1 MTNAVRVAMV
11 LALAAA
17 VPARLWRAVPA
28 VAVALWSPPLG
39 VVAAGVAWGG
49 SRVRR
54 IASRRRSTAAVD
66 DQVELLAELLA
77 LGLSSGWGFSQALGW
92 AGDRLDEPVRGEV
105 AALVR
110 RMHHQG
116 VVALDGAGGAATDL
130 YRLVARALTTGA
142 PLVDAV
148 DGFAAD
154 RMQVRRRRT
163 LTAARRLPVIL
174 VFPLALLILP
184 GFVLVTVAPALIAGL
199 QRIGS

>member
-1 MTNAVRVAMV
+1 MTNSVRVAMV
-11 LALAAA
+11 LALAGWMP
-17 VPARLWRAVPA
+17 VRLRRAVPA
-28 VAVALWSPPLG
+28 VAIALWSPPLG
-39 VVAAGVAWGG
+39 VVAAGVAWAGP
-49 SRVRR
+49 RIRR
-54 IASRRRSTAAVD
+54 IASRGRATAVVD

-77 LGLSSGWGFSQALGW
+77 LGLSSGWGFTQALAW

-110 RMHHQG
+110 KMHHEG
-116 VVALDGAGGAATDL
+116 VAALDGAGGAAADL

-154 RMQVRRRRT
+154 RMQARRQRT

-184 GFVLVTVAPALIAGL
+184 GFVLVTVAPALIAAL
-199 QRIGS
+199 ERIGS